1 MAMVRPEA
9 VVELGADEVELEV
22 GDVDDVDEVEEVDEM
37 AAGVGAPPEQA
48 VSASAVAATA
58 AAVVRRR
65 IPLCSLSW
73 STKPAWRD
81 RRRHRKEGPVCNDV
95 RVSDRLSSL
104 DASLLYLE
112 EPTTVMHVGNVMVFD
127 EPGGRGSSD
136 PPFDYEELVALISS
150 RIAHLPR
157 YRQKIREIPGR
168 LANPVWVD
176 DESFDITYH
185 VRQAA
190 LPKPG
195 TDEQLEEFVAR
206 IQQRPLDRSHPL
218 WEVYL
223 VEGLE
228 HDRFAVVTKTHH
240 ALVDGAVALD
250 IAQLVVRDRP
260 GFDEDVVDTWRP
272 RHEPS
277 DLQLVAGAV
286 TDAVFMPGQVIDSV
300 RENVDEAR
308 EIAGRV
314 VQGLGS
320 LVSTVVR
327 GAARPAPT
335 SPLNVEIGAARRF
348 VMVGTDLDDYRKV
361 RSRLARGAYA
371 DDVTINDVIL
381 ATVAGA
387 FRAWL
392 LTRGEPVHPSS
403 VVRSMVPV
411 SVESESGSPAVAH
424 RLTACFVDLPV
435 GEPGASMRLHQI
447 AFSMRQQMEGGQ
459 AMSAQR
465 LVGLAGFAPPT
476 LHSLGARLGSA
487 MSRRLFNVIIT
498 NVPGPQTTLY
508 AGDAPMLSTYPVI
521 PLAKGQALAIGL
533 TSYDGGVYFGL
544 NADRNAMPDL
554 EVLGQCIVDA
564 LAELTEGREGA

>member
-1 MAMVRPEA
+1 M
-9 VVELGADEVELEV
+9 
-22 GDVDDVDEVEEVDEM
+22 
-37 AAGVGAPPEQA
+37 
-48 VSASAVAATA
+48 
-58 AAVVRRR
+58 
-65 IPLCSLSW
+65 
-73 STKPAWRD
+73 
-81 RRRHRKEGPVCNDV
+81 

-136 PPFDYEELVALISS
+136 APFDYEELVALISA

-157 YRQKIREIPGR
+157 YRQKIREVPGR

-335 SPLNVEIGAARRF
+335 SPLNVEIGAGRRF

-403 VVRSMVPV
+403 VIRSMVPV
-411 SVESESGSPAVAH
+411 SVESESGSPAAAH

-508 AGDAPMLSTYPVI
+508 AGEAPMLSTYPVI

-544 NADRNAMPDL
+544 N
-554 EVLGQCIVDA
+554 DA